1 MQQTVCDR
9 CHAVVQVATV
19 DTPIADLL
27 NSVVRIQ
34 SVIPNELLPNVIA
47 AYKQIGQTYVPF
59 SIDLC
64 PACRVVMRA
73 ALTPL

>member
-9 CHAVVQVATV
+9 CHTVVQVATI
-19 DTPIADLL
+19 DTPISDLL

-34 SVIPNELLPNVIA
+34 SVIPPELVPNLVQ
-47 AYKQIGQTYVPF
+47 AYKQIGQTYTPF
-59 SIDLC
+59 AIDLC
-64 PACRVVMRA
+64 PACRVVMKA

>member
-9 CHAVVQVATV
+9 CHVVVQVATV
-19 DTPIADLL
+19 DTPISDLL
-27 NSVVRIQ
+27 NSVVHIE
-34 SVIPNELLPNVIA
+34 SVIPDDVLPNVIQ
-47 AYKQIGQTYVPF
+47 AYKQIGQTYKPF
-59 SIDLC
+59 AIDLC